1 MTDDARTA
9 TASVGRAQVRYR
21 SAGSGDPILLL
32 MGIGAS
38 LEVWDP
44 FSDHLLGL
52 GYQVVTVDMPG
63 TGASPALIPPRRMAG
78 LADIAV
84 GVLDELEIER
94 AHVLGISFG
103 GLLAQEVA
111 RRSPERVIS
120 LVLAATG
127 PGLGGPPGKV
137 SALVHLATPLR
148 HVSGAYASAVAG
160 ALYGGRASEE
170 PQRYESLL
178 RHGPPPSWCGY
189 LGQLYAVAGWSSL
202 PWLRRLRPRT
212 LVLTGDDDPIVRL
225 ANGQILAA
233 LIPDARL
240 EVIRGGGHLFMLDDT
255 EGIVELVDAFLTER
269 TKS

>member
-1 MTDDARTA
+1 
-9 TASVGRAQVRYR
+9 
-21 SAGSGDPILLL
+21 

-44 FSDHLLGL
+44 FADRLLGL
-52 GYQVVTVDMPG
+52 GYRVITVDMPG
-63 TGASPALIPPRRMAG
+63 TGASPALNPPRRMSG

-84 GVLDELEIER
+84 GVLDELEIAR

-111 RRSPERVIS
+111 RRSPERVLS

-137 SALVHLATPLR
+137 SALVHLLTPLR
-148 HVSGAYASAVAG
+148 HMSAAYASAVAG
-160 ALYGGRASEE
+160 DLYGGRARAE

-178 RHGPPPSWCGY
+178 HHGPPPSWCGY
-189 LGQLYAVAGWSSL
+189 IGQLYSVAGWSSI

-212 LVLTGDDDPIVRL
+212 LVLVGDDDPIVRL

-240 EVIRGGGHLFMLDDT
+240 EVVRGGGHLFMLDEA
-255 EGIVELVDAFLTER
+255 EGMAALVDAFLAER
-269 TKS
+269 A